1 MTTDEGR
8 RPARAAFRNDLSG
21 EVHGPV
27 VQAQS
32 IDRVVFQSDKPPHPV
47 PFQLPPAPR
56 LFTNRT
62 REVAEL
68 EQGLAGATNAP
79 LLVVISGAA
88 GVGKTTL
95 ALRWLHDHRER
106 FPDGQLYVDLG
117 AFTEGGPVEPAD
129 ALEWFLRALG
139 VATEQI
145 PPDLAGRQSLYRT
158 LVNDRAVAILLDNA
172 LSTAQVRPLFPVSH
186 RSVAVVTS
194 RWRLAGLHLDGARFI
209 HAEPLDVQDSVRL
222 LIDLVGDERMS
233 VQRTEAEELARLC
246 GGLPI
251 ALSVIGARLSAR
263 PHRSL
268 SSEVGALRG
277 DKLATLSVRDELSVE
292 VVFDKSYE
300 DLPSDQAHLYRVCS
314 LHPGPAFGLDIAAAM
329 ADLPVDRAEDT
340 LDTLV
345 QRNLLAEVDDRRFRY
360 HDLLFAYARQ
370 RAHREESEAAREAV
384 SRRLVE
390 WYLDAAVSAD
400 LFLRPT
406 RRRIS
411 DRFRQRSG
419 ANRFHDHAETLRWLD
434 RERHNIIQ
442 ATHIAVD
449 HDWHQLAWE
458 FCEAMWGYYLHAR
471 NYGDWLEIHDLGIP
485 AARSS
490 SNPVAEAQLR
500 NQRGTALTNLHRYD
514 DAMDEH
520 LRALRLAEEND
531 DRFITAAALS
541 ELAGAAQGRD
551 DLEEALGYLYRA
563 KEIREV
569 IGTERALALCRRR
582 IGEVL
587 CELGRHEEAAT
598 ELREAAD
605 ALAPLDQGQHA
616 RALTSLG
623 ANYVRWGRPGEAEEP
638 LVTALA
644 MSTRLGSPHYRAR
657 ALTALGD
664 LTRLTGDLDA
674 ARRHYGEAHRIYV
687 ESGDPRTADLSDRL
701 SDVTPAR

>member
-1 MTTDEGR
+1 
-8 RPARAAFRNDLSG
+8 
-21 EVHGPV
+21 VHGPV

-32 IDRVVFQSDKPPHPV
+32 IDRVVFQSDKPAHPV

-68 EQGLAGATNAP
+68 ERGLAGATDAP
-79 LLVVISGAA
+79 LLVVISGPA

-106 FPDGQLYVDLG
+106 VPDGQLYVDLG
-117 AFTEGGPVEPAD
+117 AFTEAGAVDPAD
-129 ALEWFLRALG
+129 VLEWFIRALG
-139 VATEQI
+139 VGTEQL

-172 LSTAQVRPLFPVSH
+172 QSAAQVRPLFPVSH

-194 RWRLAGLHLDGARFI
+194 RWRLAGLHLDGARFV

-222 LIDLVGDERMS
+222 LNDLVGDERMTA
-233 VQRTEAEELARLC
+233 QRTEAEELARLC

-277 DKLATLSVRDELSVE
+277 ENKLATLSVRDELSIE
-292 VVFDKSYE
+292 VVFDKSFE
-300 DLPSDQAHLYRVCS
+300 DLPPDQAHLYRVCA
-314 LHPGPAFGLDIAAAM
+314 LHPGPAFGLDVAAAM
-329 ADLPVDRAEDT
+329 ADLPVDQAEDT

-370 RAHREESEAAREAV
+370 RALREESEPARELV

-390 WYLDAAVSAD
+390 WYLDVAVSAD

-406 RRRIS
+406 RRRVS
-411 DRFRQRSG
+411 ARFRERGG
-419 ANRFHDHAETLRWLD
+419 AARFHEHAETLRWLD

-442 ATHIAVD
+442 SMHIAVE

-471 NYGDWLEIHDLGIP
+471 NYGDWLEIHSLGIP
-485 AARSS
+485 AARRS

-500 NQRGTALTNLHRYD
+500 NQLGMALTNLRRYD

-520 LRALRLAEEND
+520 QRALRLAEEND

-551 DLEEALGYLYRA
+551 NLEEALGYLHRA

-598 ELREAAD
+598 ELRRAAD
-605 ALAPLDQGQHA
+605 ALAALDKGQHA
-616 RALTSLG
+616 RALASLG
-623 ANYVRWGRPGEAEEP
+623 ANYVRWGRPAEAENP

-644 MSTRLGSPHYRAR
+644 MSTELGSPHYRAR

-664 LTRLTGDLDA
+664 LTRLNGDLDA
-674 ARRHYGEAHRIYV
+674 ARGFYDEAHRIYV
-687 ESGDPRTADLSDRL
+687 DSGDPRAADVAERL
-701 SDVTPAR
+701 ADVTPAR